1 MNASAQDILA
11 SEVPYLGQGI
21 SRSEL
26 ESVIISERTRQRRDL
41 ETLEKLRER
50 NAKIQENLTGEV
62 LKLREINAH
71 LSRERS
77 RGELSRS
84 MRRFLAKLPWV
95 GGQILTHRSIEE
107 ILRNQYELSARRAK
121 EAAEFVDRLEAA
133 KVGLWDE
140 IDRLNQKIVESAKNE
155 ELAVGHIRQLEA
167 LKSRLE
173 VERAAV
179 ELSSADGRQAQAL
192 LDRTHRALSEH
203 ATKLKLYAT
212 AENRLAKLQENTRQL
227 AETIGHL
234 QSDIVVYV
242 TAATEKLDLI
252 SGQIQAIGVAADAS
266 VVMFELQHSLKAMT
280 ESVNHATRFVSET
293 QVYFRE
299 NVDAMLE
306 EMELYDDETQQIL
319 AGNLAL
325 NEGYDQMDI
334 AGAMSLAL
342 ADKIEQAA
350 RQAGVGSNAGEVV
363 LDFEGAEEAAEQ
375 QVSRVRST
383 KEQHR

>member
-1 MNASAQDILA
+1 MI
-11 SEVPYLGQGI
+11 V
-21 SRSEL
+21 
-26 ESVIISERTRQRRDL
+26 SERTRQRRDL
-41 ETLEKLRER
+41 AALEKLREH
-50 NAKIQENLTGEV
+50 NAEIQQTLVGEV
-62 LKLREINAH
+62 EKLRQISGQ
-71 LSRERS
+71 LSKERER
-77 RGELSRS
+77 GEFSRS
-84 MRRFLAKLPWV
+84 LRNFLAKLPWV
-95 GGQILTHRSIEE
+95 GGQVLTHRSIEE
-107 ILRNQYELSARRAK
+107 ILREQYELSARRAK

-155 ELAVGHIRQLEA
+155 ELAVAHIRQLEA

-363 LDFEGAEEAAEQ
+363 LDFEGAEEAAAQ

>member
-1 MNASAQDILA
+1 MSQSAPDILA
-11 SEVPYLGQGI
+11 REVPYLGQDI
-21 SRSEL
+21 SRAAI
-26 ESVIISERTRQRRDL
+26 ESMIVSERTRQRRDL
-41 ETLEKLRER
+41 AALEKLREH
-50 NAKIQENLTGEV
+50 NAEIQQTLVGEV
-62 LKLREINAH
+62 EKLRQISGQ
-71 LSRERS
+71 LSKERER
-77 RGELSRS
+77 GEFSRS
-84 MRRFLAKLPWV
+84 LRNFLAKLPWV
-95 GGQILTHRSIEE
+95 GGQVLTHRSIEE
-107 ILRNQYELSARRAK
+107 ILREQYELSARRAK

-155 ELAVGHIRQLEA
+155 ELAVAHIRQLEA

-363 LDFEGAEEAAEQ
+363 LDFEGAEEAAAQ

>member
-1 MNASAQDILA
+1 MSQSAPDILA
-11 SEVPYLGQGI
+11 REVPYLGQDI
-21 SRSEL
+21 SRAAI
-26 ESVIISERTRQRRDL
+26 ESMIVSERTRQRRDL
-41 ETLEKLRER
+41 AALEKLREH
-50 NAKIQENLTGEV
+50 NAEIQQTLVGEV
-62 LKLREINAH
+62 EKLRQISGQ
-71 LSRERS
+71 LSKERD
-77 RGELSRS
+77 RGEFSRS
-84 MRRFLAKLPWV
+84 LRNFLAKLPWL
-95 GGQILTHRSIEE
+95 GGQILTHRSVEE
-107 ILRNQYELSARRAK
+107 ILREQYELSARRAK

-140 IDRLNQKIVESAKNE
+140 IDRLNRKIVESAQNE
-155 ELAVGHIRQLEA
+155 ELAVERIRALEA
-167 LKSRLE
+167 LKVRLE
-173 VERAAV
+173 VELAA
-179 ELSSADGRQAQAL
+179 LDISSADGRQAQAL
-192 LDRTHRALSEH
+192 LDRTHRQLSQH

-212 AENRLAKLQENTRQL
+212 AENRLAKLQKNTRQL
-227 AETIGHL
+227 SETIGHL

-280 ESVNHATRFVSET
+280 ESINHATRFVSET

-306 EMELYDDETQQIL
+306 EMELYDDETHQIL

-350 RQAGVGSNAGEVV
+350 RQAGVGSNKGEVV
-363 LDFEGAEEAAEQ
+363 LDFEGAEEAAAQ